1 MSSMNRIRIDDG
13 RNVVKR
19 IEGREGRDY
28 HHFLRYSPNNG

>member
-19 IEGREGRDY
+19 IEGREGKVIII
-28 HHFLRYSPNNG
+28 F